1 MNDFSVKLCMFNYLE
16 VDFSTLKL
24 LFHLHR

>member
-16 VDFSTLKL
+16 ADFSTLKL